1 MARLQL
7 NKSSL
12 ARETAHLKSYRR
24 FLPSLDLKRRQL
36 MAAAAKARTD
46 LEAARAIVA
55 ALSAQVG
62 EDLPMLANEEVTLDG
77 LARLTACRRATE
89 NVAGV
94 SLPVLAEIEV
104 EVAPYSP
111 LAKPHWVDEVARL
124 LKEMLTARLQ
134 VEIAQERRAILQKA
148 VETITQRVNLFEKVL
163 VPRTEANIKR
173 IRIHLNE
180 ETMSAVTRSKIAK
193 RKRAAA

>member
-12 ARETAHLKSYRR
+12 ARETAHLKTYRR

-36 MAAAAKARTD
+36 MAASAKARAD
-46 LEAARAIVA
+46 LAAARAAVT
-55 ALSAQVG
+55 ALSKKVG
-62 EDLPMLANEEVTLDG
+62 DDLPMLANDQVTLDG
-77 LARLTACRRATE
+77 LARLTACRRSVE

-104 EVAPYSP
+104 AIAAYSS
-111 LAKPHWVDEVARL
+111 LAKPHWVDDVARL
-124 LKEMLTARLQ
+124 LKEMLTARMQ
-134 VEIAQERRAILQKA
+134 VAIATERSAILQQA

-163 VPRTEANIKR
+163 IPRTEANIKR